1 MNNKVEVIILGAGIS
16 GLSAAYHLKVDNDVK
31 SLVLEKRSSHG
42 GLLDN
47 FIIDG
52 FTFDNFVHLSFT
64 KDGYVK
70 KLFSESTEFLLHNP
84 QPYNY
89 FRGRWIKH
97 PVQNNLHALPIMMR
111 LRIIVGFFLRR
122 RNKELKNYEDFL
134 HASYGKYFSSWFPV
148 QYTRKYW
155 LSEPRDLGVDWVG
168 PRMYRPA
175 LKEVLQGAFNA
186 NTKDVYYSGEM
197 RYPIQGGFKSFLSKM
212 VENLEINYNSNVI
225 KIDPYNKFLT
235 LEGGMTYHYERL
247 ISSIPLPEYLNL
259 IVDIPDE
266 IKTALKNLK
275 WTSAAIISMGF
286 NRPDVA
292 KHLWFYIYDEE
303 IMASR
308 IHSPSLKSKN
318 NAPLGCSSL
327 QSEIYFSYKDDS
339 IDKDKL
345 MNEEIN
351 RYIQHG
357 FFDREDLL
365 FSDIK
370 IQKYANVVFDHEI
383 YNNRKIVRGFLKDFG
398 IETIGRF
405 GEWDYFWS
413 DQSLLSGKL
422 VLKIESKKESTELR

>member
-1 MNNKVEVIILGAGIS
+1 MKNGMNGKSNDLKILILGAGIS
-16 GLSAAYHLKVDNDVK
+16 GLSAAYHLKINNDVR
-31 SLVLEKRSSHG
+31 SLVLEKRSSYG

-52 FTFDNFVHLSFT
+52 FTFDNFIHLSFT
-64 KDGYVK
+64 KDEYVK

-89 FRGRWIKH
+89 YRGRWIKH

-111 LRIIVGFFLRR
+111 LRIIKGFFLRR
-122 RNKELKNYEDFL
+122 RNKDLKNYEDFL
-134 HASYGKYFSSWFPV
+134 QASYGKYFSSLFPL

-175 LKEVLQGAFNA
+175 FKEVLRGAFNA

-212 VENLEINYNSNVI
+212 VENLEINYDSNVI
-225 KIDPYNKFLT
+225 KIDPYNKVLT
-235 LEGGMTYHYERL
+235 LEGGMTYQYERL
-247 ISSIPLPEYLNL
+247 ISSIPLPEYLEL
-259 IVDIPDE
+259 IDDIPSDV
-266 IKTALKNLK
+266 KVALQNLK

-286 NRPDVA
+286 NREDIA

-327 QSEIYFSYKDDS
+327 QSEIYFSFNDFE
-339 IDKDKL
+339 IEPQKL
-345 MNEEIN
+345 MEREISN
-351 RYIQHG
+351 YISAG
-357 FFDREDLL
+357 FFEADDIILK
-365 FSDIK
+365 DIK
-370 IQKYANVVFDHEI
+370 TIKYANVIFDHEI
-383 YNNRKIVRGFLKDFG
+383 YINRKAVRQWLLKFG

-405 GEWDYFWS
+405 GEWDYFWT
-413 DQSLLSGKL
+413 DQSLLSGKHS
-422 VLKIESKKESTELR
+422 IERDK

>member
-1 MNNKVEVIILGAGIS
+1 MKNGMNNKNNDSKILILGAGIS
-16 GLSAAYHLKVDNDVK
+16 GLSAAYHLQLDKDIK
-31 SLVLEKRSSHG
+31 SLILEKRASYG

-47 FIIDG
+47 FKIDG
-52 FTFDNFVHLSFT
+52 FTFDTFVHLSFT
-64 KDGYVK
+64 KDEYVK
-70 KLFSESTEFLLHNP
+70 KLFAESTDFFLHNP

-89 FRGRWIKH
+89 YKGRWIKH
-97 PVQNNLHALPIMMR
+97 PVQNNLHSLTIMMR
-111 LRIIVGFFLRR
+111 LRIIWGFLLRR
-122 RNKELKNYEDFL
+122 RNKKFKNYEDFL
-134 HASYGKYFSSWFPV
+134 HGSYGKYFSSLFPV

-155 LSEPRDLGVDWVG
+155 LSDPKDLGVDWVG

-225 KIDPYNKFLT
+225 KIDPYNKVIT
-235 LEGGMTYHYERL
+235 LEGGMTYQYERL
-247 ISSIPLPEYLNL
+247 ISSIPLPEYLEL
-259 IVDIPDE
+259 IDDIPSD
-266 IKTALKNLK
+266 IKIALQNLK

-286 NRPDVA
+286 HRADVA
-292 KHLWFYIYDEE
+292 KHLWFYIYNEE

-318 NAPLGCSSL
+318 NAPAGCSSL
-327 QSEIYFSYKDDS
+327 QSEIYFSYNDDS

-357 FFDREDLL
+357 FFKREDLIIK
-365 FSDIK
+365 DIK
-370 IQKYANVVFDHEI
+370 IIKYANIIFDNVI
-383 YNNRKIVRGFLKDFG
+383 YKNRETARNYLKELG

-405 GEWDYFWS
+405 GEWDYLWT
-413 DQSLLSGKL
+413 DQSLLSGK
-422 VLKIESKKESTELR
+422 STV